1 MSPQKNIKIILSVIY
16 ILIISI
22 FLWFFFQYFSIE
34 DFTSYELIKQNQAS
48 LNDLKNT
55 NIYLLSG
62 IFIVFCCLWCLLLG
76 FGSPIFLIG
85 GFIFGKWLGSILVIF
100 GLSSVATLLYLLGNF
115 FLKNLIEEKFS
126 SKFEYLIY
134 KFKTNEFLYFVIYR
148 AIGGI
153 PFFLQNLLPLLFN
166 IKLKNY
172 FFGTLIGLAPQLFIG
187 TSLGAG
193 ISKVIESNSKPPTL
207 FEMLITP
214 DIYLPIIALIIIFI
228 LAFIFR
234 KKFFANK

>member
-1 MSPQKNIKIILSVIY
+1 MGSLKNIKIILSVIY
-16 ILIISI
+16 ILIIGI
-22 FLWFFFQYFSIE
+22 LLWFFFKYFSID

-48 LNDLKNT
+48 LDGLKDT
-55 NIYLLSG
+55 NIFLLSI
-62 IFIVFCCLWCLLLG
+62 IFILFCCFWCLLLG

-85 GFIFGKWLGSILVIF
+85 GFIFGKWLGSILVIL
-100 GLSSVATLLYLLGNF
+100 GLSCGATLLYLLGSF

-126 SKFEYLIY
+126 YKFEYLIH
-134 KFKTNEFLYFVIYR
+134 KFKKNEFLYFVVYR

-172 FFGTLIGLAPQLFIG
+172 FFGTIIGLAPQLFIG

-193 ISKVIESNSKPPTL
+193 ISKVIESNSTPPTL

-214 DIYLPIIALIIIFI
+214 DIYLPIIALITIFI

>member
-1 MSPQKNIKIILSVIY
+1 MGSLKNIKIILSVIY
-16 ILIISI
+16 VLIIGI
-22 FLWFFFQYFSIE
+22 LLWFFFKYFSID

-48 LNDLKNT
+48 LDGLKDT
-55 NIYLLSG
+55 NIFLLSI
-62 IFIVFCCLWCLLLG
+62 IFILFCCFWCLLLG

-85 GFIFGKWLGSILVIF
+85 GFIFGKWLGSILVIL
-100 GLSSVATLLYLLGNF
+100 GLSCGATLLYLLGSF

-126 SKFEYLIY
+126 YKFEYLIH
-134 KFKTNEFLYFVIYR
+134 KFKKNEFLYFVVYR

-172 FFGTLIGLAPQLFIG
+172 FFGTIIGLAPQLFIG

-193 ISKVIESNSKPPTL
+193 ISKVIESNSTPPTL

-214 DIYLPIIALIIIFI
+214 DIYLPIIALITIFI

>member
-1 MSPQKNIKIILSVIY
+1 M
-16 ILIISI
+16 
-22 FLWFFFQYFSIE
+22 
-34 DFTSYELIKQNQAS
+34 
-48 LNDLKNT
+48 
-55 NIYLLSG
+55 
-62 IFIVFCCLWCLLLG
+62 
-76 FGSPIFLIG
+76 
-85 GFIFGKWLGSILVIF
+85 
-100 GLSSVATLLYLLGNF
+100 
-115 FLKNLIEEKFS
+115 
-126 SKFEYLIY
+126 
-134 KFKTNEFLYFVIYR
+134 IYR

>member
-1 MSPQKNIKIILSVIY
+1 MGSLKNIKIILSVIY
-16 ILIISI
+16 VLIIGI
-22 FLWFFFQYFSIE
+22 LLWFFFKYFSID

-48 LNDLKNT
+48 LDGLKDT
-55 NIYLLSG
+55 NIFLLSI
-62 IFIVFCCLWCLLLG
+62 IFILFCCFWCLLLG

-85 GFIFGKWLGSILVIF
+85 GFIFGKWLGSILVIL
-100 GLSSVATLLYLLGNF
+100 GLSCGATLLYLLGTF

-126 SKFEYLIY
+126 YKFEYLIH
-134 KFKTNEFLYFVIYR
+134 KFKKNEFLYFVVYR

>member
-1 MSPQKNIKIILSVIY
+1 MV
-16 ILIISI
+16 
-22 FLWFFFQYFSIE
+22 FFKYFSID

-48 LNDLKNT
+48 LDGLKDT
-55 NIYLLSG
+55 NIFLLSI
-62 IFIVFCCLWCLLLG
+62 IFILFCCFWCLLLG

-85 GFIFGKWLGSILVIF
+85 GFIFGKWLGSILVIL
-100 GLSSVATLLYLLGNF
+100 GLSCGATLLYLLGSF

-126 SKFEYLIY
+126 YKFEYLIH
-134 KFKTNEFLYFVIYR
+134 KFKKNEFLYFVVYR

-172 FFGTLIGLAPQLFIG
+172 FFGTIIGLAPQLFIG

-193 ISKVIESNSKPPTL
+193 ISKVIESNSTPPTL

-214 DIYLPIIALIIIFI
+214 DIYLPIIALITIFI

>member
-1 MSPQKNIKIILSVIY
+1 MGSLKNIKIILSVIY
-16 ILIISI
+16 VLIIGI
-22 FLWFFFQYFSIE
+22 LLWFFFKYFSID

-48 LNDLKNT
+48 LDGLKDT
-55 NIYLLSG
+55 NIFLLSG
-62 IFIVFCCLWCLLLG
+62 IFILFCCFWCLLLG

-85 GFIFGKWLGSILVIF
+85 GFIFGKWLGSILVIL
-100 GLSSVATLLYLLGNF
+100 GLSCGATLLYLLGSF

-126 SKFEYLIY
+126 YKFEYLIH
-134 KFKTNEFLYFVIYR
+134 KFKKNEFLYFVVYR

-172 FFGTLIGLAPQLFIG
+172 FFGTIIGLAPQLFIG

-193 ISKVIESNSKPPTL
+193 ISKVIESNSTPPTL

-214 DIYLPIIALIIIFI
+214 DIYLPIIALITIFI